1 MEEENKDKL
10 DNKKNVKESVS
21 CDNNEK
27 VKKIDA
33 KSEKEDNKKDKEKE
47 TITNEKSIKT
57 NKIKFNILAI
67 FAIIIFSIALTPV
80 TFQNDTYYTIA
91 IGKDIVETGTIDMK
105 DHFSWHEDLEYT
117 YPHWLYDVGTY
128 LVYQLGEN
136 IGIGG
141 FTAIYILTV
150 LLSITLGLVIYMAC
164 VKISKHHITSFL
176 ITMGIMYL
184 LKNFITAR
192 AQLVTFILFALT
204 VLFIEEFIASKKK
217 RYAIGLIIIS
227 ILIANLH
234 VAVWPFYIVLYL
246 PYVAQYMIALIS
258 TSKLGYK
265 INKKFKESRLKSLEK
280 AKLNKKEIKDLDEKI
295 EKIKNKIIEIEKS
308 HDKSEKSAEKRRN
321 NPYKIVIEKQDAVKW
336 LILIMVI
343 CAFTGLLTPLG
354 DTPYTYLSKTMEGN
368 TMDNISEHQP
378 LTLINNMEMII
389 CIILVLGL
397 ITFTDTKIKLC
408 DLFML
413 GGLLY
418 LSFMS
423 RRQVSMFDIIGG
435 IIFARIVASF
445 FDKYDV
451 GGEEKLLKSINTI
464 YGKAITILVV
474 ILISFNIL
482 KPKLDDKFVDE
493 NTYPVKASDYIIE
506 NVDLSTM
513 KIYNEYNYGSY
524 LLFRGI
530 PVFVDSRADLY
541 TPQFNGEKN
550 DDGKYEGKDI
560 FSDYINTS
568 NIGVYYENKFGE
580 YDITHVLIR
589 KNSKLNMFISRNDK
603 YIELYGDNN
612 FVFYQRNED

>member
-217 RYAIGLIIIS
+217 RYAIGLISIS

-234 VAVWPFYIVLYL
+234 VAVWPFYFVLYL

-354 DTPYTYLSKTMEGN
+354 DTPYTYLSKTMEGK

>member
-234 VAVWPFYIVLYL
+234 VAVWPFYFVLYL

-336 LILIMVI
+336 LILIMAI

>member
-234 VAVWPFYIVLYL
+234 VAVWPFYFVLYL

-445 FDKYDV
+445 FDKYDA

>member
-234 VAVWPFYIVLYL
+234 VAVWPFYFVLYL

-530 PVFVDSRADLY
+530 PVFIDSRADLY

>member
-234 VAVWPFYIVLYL
+234 VAVWPFYFVLYL

-451 GGEEKLLKSINTI
+451 GGEEKLLKSINNI

>member
-234 VAVWPFYIVLYL
+234 VAVWSFYFVLYL

>member
-1 MEEENKDKL
+1 MEENKKENKQKAIKDNKTDKAL
-10 DNKKNVKESVS
+10 DNEVM
-21 CDNNEK
+21 
-27 VKKIDA
+27 
-33 KSEKEDNKKDKEKE
+33 
-47 TITNEKSIKT
+47 TNEKSIKI

-91 IGKDIVETGTIDMK
+91 IGKEIVETGTIDMK
-105 DHFSWHEDLEYT
+105 DHFSWHENLPYT

-136 IGIGG
+136 VGIGG

-150 LLSITLGLVIYMAC
+150 LLSIILGLVIYMAC
-164 VKISKHHITSFL
+164 VKISKHNIASFL
-176 ITMGIMYL
+176 ITMGVMYL
-184 LKNFITAR
+184 LKNFIAAR

-204 VLFIEEFIASKKK
+204 ILFIEQFLSSRKK

-234 VAVWPFYIVLYL
+234 VAVWPFYFVLYL
-246 PYVAQYMIALIS
+246 PYIAQYIIALIS
-258 TSKLGYK
+258 RSKLFYK
-265 INKKFKESRLKSLEK
+265 IDKKLKELKLKKLEK
-280 AKLNKKEIKDLDEKI
+280 AKLNKKEIKNLDEKI
-295 EKIKNKIIEIEKS
+295 ENVKQKLIEIKES
-308 HDKSEKSAEKRRN
+308 QEKSEKNAEKRRK
-321 NPYKIVIEKQDAVKW
+321 NPYKVTVEKQDAVKW
-336 LILIMVI
+336 LILIMII

-354 DTPYTYLSKTMEGN
+354 DTPYTYLVKTMEGN

-378 LTLINNMEMII
+378 LTLINNMGMII

-397 ITFTDTKIKLC
+397 LTFTDTKIKLS

-435 IIFARIVASF
+435 IVFARIVASF
-445 FDKYDV
+445 FDKYDA

-493 NTYPVKASDYIIE
+493 NTYPVQAADYIIN
-506 NVDLSTM
+506 NVDLSSM
-513 KIYNEYNYGSY
+513 RIYNEYNYGSY

-530 PVFVDSRADLY
+530 PVFIDSRADLY
-541 TPQFNGEKN
+541 TPQFNGVKQK
-550 DDGKYEGKDI
+550 DGDYDGRDI

-568 NIGVYYENKFGE
+568 NIGTYYEDKFE
-580 YDITHVLIR
+580 KYKITHVLIR
-589 KNSKLNMFISRNDK
+589 KNSKLNMFISRDDN
-603 YIELYGDNN
+603 YLELYSDDN
-612 FVFYQRNED
+612 FVFYQRLI

>member
-1 MEEENKDKL
+1 MEEKNKDKL
-10 DNKKNVKESVS
+10 DNKK
-21 CDNNEK
+21 D
-27 VKKIDA
+27 
-33 KSEKEDNKKDKEKE
+33 KE

-150 LLSITLGLVIYMAC
+150 ILSITLGLVIYMAC

-234 VAVWPFYIVLYL
+234 VAVWPFYFVLYL

-258 TSKLGYK
+258 TSKLAYK
-265 INKKFKESRLKSLEK
+265 INKKFKENRLKSLEK

-445 FDKYDV
+445 FDKYDA

-568 NIGVYYENKFGE
+568 NIGVYYENKFEE

>member
-21 CDNNEK
+21 CDNNKK
-27 VKKIDA
+27 VRKIDA

-234 VAVWPFYIVLYL
+234 VAVWPFYFVLYL

-265 INKKFKESRLKSLEK
+265 INKKFKENRLKSLEK

-445 FDKYDV
+445 FDKYDA

-568 NIGVYYENKFGE
+568 NIGVYYENKFEE

>member
-1 MEEENKDKL
+1 MEEKNKDKL
-10 DNKKNVKESVS
+10 
-21 CDNNEK
+21 
-27 VKKIDA
+27 
-33 KSEKEDNKKDKEKE
+33 DNKKDKEKE

-234 VAVWPFYIVLYL
+234 VAVWPFYFVLYL

-265 INKKFKESRLKSLEK
+265 INKKFKENRLKSLEK

>member
-234 VAVWPFYIVLYL
+234 VAVWPFYFVLYL

-423 RRQVSMFDIIGG
+423 RRQVSMFDIICG

>member
-204 VLFIEEFIASKKK
+204 VLFIEEFIVSKKK

-234 VAVWPFYIVLYL
+234 VAVWPFYFVLYL

-265 INKKFKESRLKSLEK
+265 INKKFKENRLKSLEK

-336 LILIMVI
+336 LILIMAI

-524 LLFRGI
+524 LVFRGI

>member
-10 DNKKNVKESVS
+10 DNKK
-21 CDNNEK
+21 D
-27 VKKIDA
+27 
-33 KSEKEDNKKDKEKE
+33 KE

-150 LLSITLGLVIYMAC
+150 ILSITLGLVIYMAC

-234 VAVWPFYIVLYL
+234 VAVWPFYFVLYL

-265 INKKFKESRLKSLEK
+265 INKKFKENRLKSLEK

-445 FDKYDV
+445 FDKYDA

-568 NIGVYYENKFGE
+568 NIGVYYENKFEE

-603 YIELYGDNN
+603 YVELYGDNN

>member
-234 VAVWPFYIVLYL
+234 VAVWPFYFVLYL

-580 YDITHVLIR
+580 YDITQVLIR

>member
-136 IGIGG
+136 IGIRG

-234 VAVWPFYIVLYL
+234 VAVWPFYFVLYL

-524 LLFRGI
+524 LLFKGI

>member
-234 VAVWPFYIVLYL
+234 VAVWPFYFVLYL

-493 NTYPVKASDYIIE
+493 NTYHLKASDYIIE

>member
-204 VLFIEEFIASKKK
+204 VLFIEEFIVSKKK

-234 VAVWPFYIVLYL
+234 VAVWPFYFVLYL

-265 INKKFKESRLKSLEK
+265 INKKFKENRLKSLEK

-336 LILIMVI
+336 LILIMAI

-524 LLFRGI
+524 LLYRGI

>member
-57 NKIKFNILAI
+57 NRIKFNILAI

-234 VAVWPFYIVLYL
+234 VAVWPFYFVLYL

>member
-1 MEEENKDKL
+1 
-10 DNKKNVKESVS
+10 
-21 CDNNEK
+21 
-27 VKKIDA
+27 
-33 KSEKEDNKKDKEKE
+33 
-47 TITNEKSIKT
+47 
-57 NKIKFNILAI
+57 
-67 FAIIIFSIALTPV
+67 
-80 TFQNDTYYTIA
+80 
-91 IGKDIVETGTIDMK
+91 
-105 DHFSWHEDLEYT
+105 
-117 YPHWLYDVGTY
+117 
-128 LVYQLGEN
+128 
-136 IGIGG
+136 
-141 FTAIYILTV
+141 
-150 LLSITLGLVIYMAC
+150 
-164 VKISKHHITSFL
+164 
-176 ITMGIMYL
+176 
-184 LKNFITAR
+184 
-192 AQLVTFILFALT
+192 
-204 VLFIEEFIASKKK
+204 
-217 RYAIGLIIIS
+217 
-227 ILIANLH
+227 
-234 VAVWPFYIVLYL
+234 
-246 PYVAQYMIALIS
+246 
-258 TSKLGYK
+258 
-265 INKKFKESRLKSLEK
+265 
-280 AKLNKKEIKDLDEKI
+280 
-295 EKIKNKIIEIEKS
+295 
-308 HDKSEKSAEKRRN
+308 
-321 NPYKIVIEKQDAVKW
+321 
-336 LILIMVI
+336 MVI

-445 FDKYDV
+445 FDKYDA

-568 NIGVYYENKFGE
+568 NIGVY
-580 YDITHVLIR
+580 
-589 KNSKLNMFISRNDK
+589 
-603 YIELYGDNN
+603 
-612 FVFYQRNED
+612 

>member
-1 MEEENKDKL
+1 MEENKNL
-10 DNKKNVKESVS
+10 TS
-21 CDNNEK
+21 
-27 VKKIDA
+27 
-33 KSEKEDNKKDKEKE
+33 
-47 TITNEKSIKT
+47 EKSIKI

-91 IGKDIVETGTIDMK
+91 IGKDIIETGTIDMK
-105 DHFSWHEDLEYT
+105 DHFSWHEDLPYT
-117 YPHWLYDVGTY
+117 YPHWLYDAGTY

-136 IGIGG
+136 VGIGG
-141 FTAIYILTV
+141 FTAVYILTI

-164 VKISKHHITSFL
+164 VKVSKHNIASFL

-204 VLFIEEFIASKKK
+204 VLFIEEFLASKKK
-217 RYAIGLIIIS
+217 RYAVGLIIIS

-234 VAVWPFYIVLYL
+234 AAVWPFYFVLYL
-246 PYVAQYMIALIS
+246 PYIAQYIIVLI
-258 TSKLGYK
+258 TRSKLAYK
-265 INKKFKESRLKSLEK
+265 INKKLKENKLKKLEK
-280 AKLNKKEIKDLDEKI
+280 AKINNKVVKNIDDKI
-295 EKIKNKIIEIEKS
+295 ENTKQKLIEIDKAQE
-308 HDKSEKSAEKRRN
+308 KSEKNAQKRRN
-321 NPYKIVIEKQDAVKW
+321 NPYKIIIEKQDAVKW
-336 LILIMVI
+336 LIVIMII

-354 DTPYTYLSKTMEGN
+354 DTPYTYLSKTMQGN

-378 LTLINNMEMII
+378 LTLINNTEMII
-389 CIILVLGL
+389 CIILVLAL
-397 ITFTDTKIKLC
+397 ITFTDTKIKLS

-435 IIFARIVASF
+435 IVFARIVASF
-445 FDKYDV
+445 FDKYDA

-464 YGKAITILVV
+464 YGKAITILIV

-482 KPKLDDKFVDE
+482 KPKLNNKFVDE
-493 NTYPVKASDYIIE
+493 NTYPVQAADYILE
-506 NVDLSTM
+506 NVDLENM

-541 TPQFNGEKN
+541 TPQFNGEKQEN
-550 DDGKYEGKDI
+550 GEYDGRDI

-568 NIGVYYENKFGE
+568 NIGVYYEDKFRQ

-589 KNSKLNMFISRNDK
+589 KNSKLNMFVSRNDN
-603 YIELYGDNN
+603 YIELYSDDN
-612 FVFYQRNED
+612 FVFYQRIED

>member
-1 MEEENKDKL
+1 MEEKNKDKL
-10 DNKKNVKESVS
+10 DNKK
-21 CDNNEK
+21 D
-27 VKKIDA
+27 
-33 KSEKEDNKKDKEKE
+33 KE

-150 LLSITLGLVIYMAC
+150 ILSITLGLVIYMAC

-234 VAVWPFYIVLYL
+234 VAVWPFYFVLYL

-265 INKKFKESRLKSLEK
+265 INKKFKENRLKSLEK

-445 FDKYDV
+445 FDKYDA

-568 NIGVYYENKFGE
+568 NIGVYYENKFEE

>member
-1 MEEENKDKL
+1 MEEKNKDKL

-27 VKKIDA
+27 VKKIDT
-33 KSEKEDNKKDKEKE
+33 KSEKEDNKKDKE

-234 VAVWPFYIVLYL
+234 VAVWPFYFVLYL

-265 INKKFKESRLKSLEK
+265 INKKFKENRLKSLEK

-308 HDKSEKSAEKRRN
+308 HDKSEKNAEKRRN

-445 FDKYDV
+445 FDKYDA

-568 NIGVYYENKFGE
+568 NIGVYYENKFEE

-603 YIELYGDNN
+603 YVELYGDNN

>member
-234 VAVWPFYIVLYL
+234 VAVWPFYFVLYL

-354 DTPYTYLSKTMEGN
+354 DTPYTYLFKTMEGN

>member
-33 KSEKEDNKKDKEKE
+33 KSEKEDNKKDKDKE

-176 ITMGIMYL
+176 ITMGIMHL

-234 VAVWPFYIVLYL
+234 VAVWPFYFVLYL

-265 INKKFKESRLKSLEK
+265 INKKFKENRLKSLEK

-445 FDKYDV
+445 FDKYDA

-568 NIGVYYENKFGE
+568 NIGVYYENKFEE

>member
-33 KSEKEDNKKDKEKE
+33 KSEKEDNKKDKDKE

-150 LLSITLGLVIYMAC
+150 ILSITLGLVIYMAC

-234 VAVWPFYIVLYL
+234 VAVWPFYFVLYL

-265 INKKFKESRLKSLEK
+265 INKKFKENRLKSLEK

-445 FDKYDV
+445 FDKYDA

-568 NIGVYYENKFGE
+568 NIGVYYENEFEE